1 MNKTRWMFTCGGLTI
16 FFGRQRQTRRSEID
30 YGRHSELM
38 NPLVMAASTAI
49 TLALVFYTIGV
60 FGEARAGSLQKKHLI
75 LFWIGFACD
84 TTGTTIMTSIARSS
98 HGAGSPLHA
107 ITGALAIVLMLFHAV
122 WATFVLLR
130 GDEKSREG
138 FHKLSVGVWLIW
150 LVPYCVGLL
159 IGIPAVHLSDTATLA
174 VSVLIP
180 VAIGVVL
187 RMRGGDRV

>member
-1 MNKTRWMFTCGGLTI
+1 
-16 FFGRQRQTRRSEID
+16 
-30 YGRHSELM
+30 
-38 NPLVMAASTAI
+38 
-49 TLALVFYTIGV
+49 
-60 FGEARAGSLQKKHLI
+60 
-75 LFWIGFACD
+75 
-84 TTGTTIMTSIARSS
+84 MTSIARSS

-159 IGIPAVHLSDTATLA
+159 VGIPAVHLSDTVTLV

-180 VAIGVVL
+180 AAIAVAL
-187 RMRGGDRV
+187 RMRGGDRA

>member
-1 MNKTRWMFTCGGLTI
+1 MNKTRWMFTCGDPTI
-16 FFGRQRQTRRSEID
+16 YFGRQRKTRRSEID

-38 NPLVMAASTAI
+38 NPLVVAASTAI
-49 TLALVFYTIGV
+49 TLALVFYTVGV

-75 LFWIGFACD
+75 LFWIGLACD

-107 ITGALAIVLMLFHAV
+107 ITGALAIVFMLFHAV

-159 IGIPAVHLSDTATLA
+159 VGIPVIHLSDTATL
-174 VSVLIP
+174 VISVLVP
-180 VAIGVVL
+180 AAFGAVL
-187 RMRGGDRV
+187 RMRGGARV

>member
-1 MNKTRWMFTCGGLTI
+1 
-16 FFGRQRQTRRSEID
+16 
-30 YGRHSELM
+30 M

-60 FGEARAGSLQKKHLI
+60 FGEARAGSLQKEHLI
-75 LFWIGFACD
+75 LFWIGLACD

-159 IGIPAVHLSDTATLA
+159 VGIPAIHLSDTATL
-174 VSVLIP
+174 VISVLIP

-187 RMRGGDRV
+187 RMRGGARA

>member
-1 MNKTRWMFTCGGLTI
+1 
-16 FFGRQRQTRRSEID
+16 
-30 YGRHSELM
+30 M

-75 LFWIGFACD
+75 LFWIGLACD

-159 IGIPAVHLSDTATLA
+159 VGIPAIHLSDTATLV

-180 VAIGVVL
+180 AAIGVVL
-187 RMRGGDRV
+187 RMRGSARA

>member
-1 MNKTRWMFTCGGLTI
+1 
-16 FFGRQRQTRRSEID
+16 
-30 YGRHSELM
+30 M

-49 TLALVFYTIGV
+49 TLTLVFYTIGV

-75 LFWIGFACD
+75 LFWIGLACD

-150 LVPYCVGLL
+150 LVPYCVGLMV
-159 IGIPAVHLSDTATLA
+159 GIPAIHLSDTATLI

-187 RMRGGDRV
+187 RMRGGARA

>member
-1 MNKTRWMFTCGGLTI
+1 MTRRNEQDAVDVHLRRSHNLFWPAEKGS
-16 FFGRQRQTRRSEID
+16 RRSEID

-75 LFWIGFACD
+75 LFWIGLACD

-107 ITGALAIVLMLFHAV
+107 ITGALALPRRLGD
-122 WATFVLLR
+122 LR
-130 GDEKSREG
+130 PSPWRREE
-138 FHKLSVGVWLIW
+138 
-150 LVPYCVGLL
+150 P
-159 IGIPAVHLSDTATLA
+159 
-174 VSVLIP
+174 
-180 VAIGVVL
+180 
-187 RMRGGDRV
+187 

>member
-1 MNKTRWMFTCGGLTI
+1 
-16 FFGRQRQTRRSEID
+16 
-30 YGRHSELM
+30 M

-49 TLALVFYTIGV
+49 TFALVFYTIGV

-75 LFWIGFACD
+75 LFWIGLACD
-84 TTGTTIMTSIARSS
+84 TTGTTIMASIARSS

-159 IGIPAVHLSDTATLA
+159 VGIPAIHLSDTATLV

-180 VAIGVVL
+180 AAIGVVL
-187 RMRGGDRV
+187 RMRGGARA